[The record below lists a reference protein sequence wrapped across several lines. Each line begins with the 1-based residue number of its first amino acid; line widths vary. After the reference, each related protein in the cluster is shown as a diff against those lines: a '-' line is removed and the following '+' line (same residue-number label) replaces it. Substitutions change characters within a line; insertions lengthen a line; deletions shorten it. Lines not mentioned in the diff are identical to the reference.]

1 MSVVGISTSIVHQG
15 SGSFSDNISPP
26 RLAALTRTAALLDSL
41 VERRDA
47 RLKLWGNIDTDDTWR
62 VDHQT
67 KLNIKY
73 ENSVLCNWCL
83 LFAHSFYIKKY
94 MFHVFQKPF
103 AISIQMEQIFF
114 RYFTT
119 IKSYESGV
127 SLNTLFD
134 IFESIEHGSFMCL
147 RLYTSEKNKFT
158 VENATLCR
166 CAVGM
171 LTLLTCFVT

>member
-73 ENSVLCNWCL
+73 ENSVLCN
-83 LFAHSFYIKKY
+83 
-94 MFHVFQKPF
+94 
-103 AISIQMEQIFF
+103 
-114 RYFTT
+114 
-119 IKSYESGV
+119 
-127 SLNTLFD
+127 
-134 IFESIEHGSFMCL
+134 
-147 RLYTSEKNKFT
+147 
-158 VENATLCR
+158 
-166 CAVGM
+166 
-171 LTLLTCFVT
+171 